1 MSDDSP
7 ILESEARHQALPA
20 GYRLG
25 EYEIERIL
33 GEGGFGVTYLAR
45 HTVILKRVAIKEYLP
60 VDFAVRSEGQTVR
73 PRTESTREHYEWGL
87 ERFLEE
93 ARTLA
98 KLDHPHL
105 LKVSDFLRA
114 NDTAY
119 IVMEYVEGESL
130 EAVVGREGR
139 LDAAWVQ
146 EMMWV
151 LINALWH
158 VHQEKI
164 LHRDIKPENI
174 QIRPDGSPVLIDFG
188 AAREELGRRSRS
200 MTAIVAAGY
209 SPLEQYSEL
218 GTHGLWTDIYAL
230 AATLYRVIGG
240 GRPQEATQRAL
251 DDQMVPAAEV
261 GAGLYP
267 DRLLRGIDWALKV
280 RPEDRPQSLED
291 WSDFLGEEGAS
302 NTVPSAPPADGAARA
317 AQPGTRRPPVWLW
330 LSGAA
335 LAIVIVAA
343 GAVYFV
349 PVQVD
354 LGRFFEPRADGMYL
368 HVAAASGAPFESDMV
383 EVVLARGTDPGS
395 VAGPTSFDEHL
406 RDACLARD
414 LGAGDLLTWDDV
426 AVCSPPPVERAPI
439 AVAEPPPVSTAL
451 PTPGRKPEVPEV
463 PQVAQAREPGLYMS
477 AAARAGAAIVLGM
490 VEVVEATGTSPA
502 PSGPS
507 VFSTDVDGG
516 CLVHDVAAGHRLTW
530 DDVGLC

>member
-218 GTHGLWTDIYAL
+218 GTRTG
-230 AATLYRVIGG
+230 
-240 GRPQEATQRAL
+240 
-251 DDQMVPAAEV
+251 
-261 GAGLYP
+261 
-267 DRLLRGIDWALKV
+267 
-280 RPEDRPQSLED
+280 
-291 WSDFLGEEGAS
+291 F
-302 NTVPSAPPADGAARA
+302 
-317 AQPGTRRPPVWLW
+317 
-330 LSGAA
+330 
-335 LAIVIVAA
+335 
-343 GAVYFV
+343 
-349 PVQVD
+349 
-354 LGRFFEPRADGMYL
+354 
-368 HVAAASGAPFESDMV
+368 
-383 EVVLARGTDPGS
+383 
-395 VAGPTSFDEHL
+395 GPTST
-406 RDACLARD
+406 R
-414 LGAGDLLTWDDV
+414 
-426 AVCSPPPVERAPI
+426 SPRRSIE
-439 AVAEPPPVSTAL
+439 S
-451 PTPGRKPEVPEV
+451 
-463 PQVAQAREPGLYMS
+463 S
-477 AAARAGAAIVLGM
+477 AAAGPRRRRNGRSTIKWCRRPRLAPGSIP
-490 VEVVEATGTSPA
+490 TGCCVASI
-502 PSGPS
+502 GP
-507 VFSTDVDGG
+507 
-516 CLVHDVAAGHRLTW
+516 
-530 DDVGLC
+530 